1 VKSWTKKQAGFPS
14 LRHLAIPYLRFPHEG
29 QPGMADHAGLK
40 PAADAS
46 SILSRTAR
54 GAGWTI
60 GWRLSTRV
68 IGFCST
74 LILVRLLTPQ
84 DFGIVSLAIG
94 FFQALDSVVGFG
106 VEGAIIRADRMD
118 RSIYDAGFTI
128 NVVRGLFTSLVLA
141 ASAIPVA
148 RFFGSM
154 QLVNVIYVLAAGWA
168 ISAFQNV
175 GMVEFRRDLAFD
187 MEFKVQIIPRLLALA
202 VTIPAA
208 FIWHSYWALVAG
220 MMATRIITVVLG
232 YMMHPFRPRFG
243 VAGMPH
249 IFSFSFWEWV
259 IGLLGMLGGRA
270 DTVIIGR
277 LLGTGAVG
285 VYGVGGEIASLT
297 GTEIVGPLCRALFSG
312 FVAGRRAGDDGADTL
327 LRVLSLLALITFPL
341 SVGLS
346 LVAYPVI
353 KIGFGTEWL
362 GAVPL
367 VQVLG
372 VSATVSLFSAIGETL
387 FSAHA
392 WLKTILGMTAMFT
405 ALRLALLLALIP
417 HYGLLGGA
425 LAGAIMGLFQEVIY
439 MGTVIRRLKIRLR
452 AMLRCLIR
460 PAGAVAIMAA
470 TLALAGLGWTDWDGN
485 NAELGINLAVAVGL
499 GALVYVASLIGLW
512 LAAGRPAGAE
522 ADVLS
527 IIKRLARHA

>member
-1 VKSWTKKQAGFPS
+1 
-14 LRHLAIPYLRFPHEG
+14 
-29 QPGMADHAGLK
+29 
-40 PAADAS
+40 
-46 SILSRTAR
+46 
-54 GAGWTI
+54 
-60 GWRLSTRV
+60 
-68 IGFCST
+68 
-74 LILVRLLTPQ
+74 
-84 DFGIVSLAIG
+84 
-94 FFQALDSVVGFG
+94 
-106 VEGAIIRADRMD
+106 
-118 RSIYDAGFTI
+118 
-128 NVVRGLFTSLVLA
+128 
-141 ASAIPVA
+141 
-148 RFFGSM
+148 M
-154 QLVNVIYVLAAGWA
+154 QLVNVIYVLAAGWG

-187 MEFKVQIIPRLLALA
+187 MEFKVQIIPRLLALG

-220 MMATRIITVVLG
+220 MMATRLITVGLS
-232 YMMHPFRPRFG
+232 YLMHPFRPRFG

-277 LLGTGAVG
+277 LLGAGAVG
-285 VYGVGGEIASLT
+285 VYSVGGEIASLP

-312 FVAGRRAGDDGADTL
+312 FVASKREGNDGADTL

-367 VQVLG
+367 VQILG
-372 VSATVSLFSAIGETL
+372 VSATVGLFGSIGETL
-387 FSAHA
+387 FSANA
-392 WLKTILGMTAMFT
+392 WLKTILGMTATFT
-405 ALRLALLLALIP
+405 AVRLALLLVLIP
-417 HYGLLGGA
+417 HFGLLGGA

-452 AMLRCLIR
+452 AMLACVVR
-460 PAGAVAIMAA
+460 PAGAVTLMAA
-470 TLALAGLGWTDWDGN
+470 TLAYLGLGWTDWDGT
-485 NAELGINLAVAVGL
+485 NAELGINLAIAVGL
-499 GALVYVASLIGLW
+499 GAFVYVVSLIGLW
-512 LAAGRPAGAE
+512 LVAGRPPGAE
-522 ADVLS
+522 ADALLIV
-527 IIKRLARHA
+527 KRSVRRA